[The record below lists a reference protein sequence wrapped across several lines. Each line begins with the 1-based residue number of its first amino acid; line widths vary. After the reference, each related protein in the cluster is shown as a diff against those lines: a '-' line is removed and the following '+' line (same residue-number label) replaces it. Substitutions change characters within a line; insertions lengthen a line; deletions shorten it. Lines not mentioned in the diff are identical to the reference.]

1 MKSSFHEW
9 LKDEKNKDQDL
20 CQLSIFYHWPKFMT
34 YFTKRLKK
42 GKNFKDI
49 SCKIGHTMAP
59 WSFIF
64 LQFIGYFKQ
73 TWNLIFVTGY
83 IKDVLLGKK

>member
-1 MKSSFHEW
+1 
-9 LKDEKNKDQDL
+9 
-20 CQLSIFYHWPKFMT
+20 
-34 YFTKRLKK
+34 
-42 GKNFKDI
+42 
-49 SCKIGHTMAP
+49 MAP